1 MEFWFMN
8 YKDILAMTVLFVL
21 LPMWVGYLWAEFL
34 KLREGWNRI
43 VHAWVLGFVTMLAV
57 AQVIL
62 VPLVAL
68 EQTWVGYLWAEF
80 LKLREGWN
88 RIVHAWVLGFV
99 TMLAVAQVILVPL
112 VALEQTLTTAMILW
126 KMALTV
132 FSIFSFGLLLR
143 RWKRGKL
150 VFLTGSADAWEES
163 HTEAGDRSR
172 KGWVYIFGTLAA
184 VMILLQ
190 AYIPARY
197 EHGDDD
203 DARFISEEVSAVEH
217 DTMYID
223 DPISGSEMYWDQ
235 GEVKKDLTSPWAMYI
250 AMCSRISGIHPA
262 VLSHTYLPFFLIL
275 LCYAV
280 YLLIG
285 HVLMRGD
292 WEKTFLFLIFL
303 SVVHLWGYT
312 STHTLA
318 SMLLLR
324 IWQGKAVCASFLIP
338 LFFYLM
344 YRLMHREYRRGW
356 LALLYVAATGGC
368 LLSGIG
374 ITTVPV
380 ILLLYGIVDFL
391 TYRDRKKTVM
401 ILMAAVPNAA
411 FLLYYLIR

>member
-1 MEFWFMN
+1 MN

-21 LPMWVGYLWAEFL
+21 LPM
-34 KLREGWNRI
+34 
-43 VHAWVLGFVTMLAV
+43 
-57 AQVIL
+57 
-62 VPLVAL
+62 
-68 EQTWVGYLWAEF
+68 WVGYLWAEF

-172 KGWVYIFGTLAA
+172 KGWVYVFGTLAA

-223 DPISGSEMYWDQ
+223 DPISGSEM
-235 GEVKKDLTSPWAMYI
+235 
-250 AMCSRISGIHPA
+250 
-262 VLSHTYLPFFLIL
+262 
-275 LCYAV
+275 
-280 YLLIG
+280 
-285 HVLMRGD
+285 
-292 WEKTFLFLIFL
+292 
-303 SVVHLWGYT
+303 
-312 STHTLA
+312 
-318 SMLLLR
+318 
-324 IWQGKAVCASFLIP
+324 
-338 LFFYLM
+338 
-344 YRLMHREYRRGW
+344 
-356 LALLYVAATGGC
+356 
-368 LLSGIG
+368 
-374 ITTVPV
+374 
-380 ILLLYGIVDFL
+380 
-391 TYRDRKKTVM
+391 
-401 ILMAAVPNAA
+401 
-411 FLLYYLIR
+411 

>member
-43 VHAWVLGFVTMLAV
+43 L
-57 AQVIL
+57 
-62 VPLVAL
+62 
-68 EQTWVGYLWAEF
+68 
-80 LKLREGWN
+80 
-88 RIVHAWVLGFV
+88 HAWVLGFV

>member
-43 VHAWVLGFVTMLAV
+43 L
-57 AQVIL
+57 
-62 VPLVAL
+62 
-68 EQTWVGYLWAEF
+68 
-80 LKLREGWN
+80 
-88 RIVHAWVLGFV
+88 HAWVLGFV

-163 HTEAGDRSR
+163 HTEAGDMSR

-285 HVLMRGD
+285 HVLMRGTGKD
-292 WEKTFLFLIFL
+292 VFVFDLFVCRP
-303 SVVHLWGYT
+303 SVG
-312 STHTLA
+312 
-318 SMLLLR
+318 
-324 IWQGKAVCASFLIP
+324 
-338 LFFYLM
+338 
-344 YRLMHREYRRGW
+344 
-356 LALLYVAATGGC
+356 LYVDTHAGVDAAASHLAGQGS
-368 LLSGIG
+368 LRKLSD
-374 ITTVPV
+374 TAVFLPDVPSDAQGV
-380 ILLLYGIVDFL
+380 SQGLAGAFVCCC
-391 TYRDRKKTVM
+391 DRGMSFVGNRNYDG
-401 ILMAAVPNAA
+401 ACDSAVVWDC
-411 FLLYYLIR
+411 